1 MLNENN
7 LHNYQLGG
15 VEHILANP
23 KSGLFLDMG
32 LG

>member
-1 MLNENN
+1 MLKEKQ

-15 VEHILANP
+15 VEHIITNP
-23 KSGLFLDMG
+23 ASGLFLDMG